1 MNPLPAEPVPMDVD
15 RELPAWRRA
24 IQTRRFQALQL
35 RAAQASMGTHS
46 NDSLRMIRN
55 AVEIIVD
62 LLNELLIEERLHVC
76 TSCGGSL

>member
-1 MNPLPAEPVPMDVD
+1 MDVD

-24 IQTRRFQALQL
+24 TGIQTRRFQALQL